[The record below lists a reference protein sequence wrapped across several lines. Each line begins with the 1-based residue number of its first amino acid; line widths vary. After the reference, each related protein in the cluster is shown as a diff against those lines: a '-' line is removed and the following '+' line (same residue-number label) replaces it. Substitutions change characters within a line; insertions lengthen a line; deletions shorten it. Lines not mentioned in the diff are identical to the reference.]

1 MLLSKLDQWRI
12 AACLATLV
20 LVLPALSGCPNGGDS
35 DGEPPAGDT
44 PAKVG
49 TTATVEVASGGAT
62 EETGNWVRVP
72 AERCFINDVVTVEY
86 RLEEKPEG
94 SEPWLAMV
102 PAGIE
107 SDLVADNEQAAV
119 KLIQL
124 VGFPQGQVTLRTN
137 VAGDYVLRLFPWKEP
152 QSRAIAEAPLTIHP
166 SMADAL
172 EFTVPY
178 VALSGQA
185 LPDEVV
191 FYTGQAISPS
201 WTIEEPV
208 PEDAWVGMVPT
219 SCTAKD
225 GASNYASAVATEML
239 VGRYRGYKRFPL
251 KVPGEYTFRLFD
263 STGGGGALICESELF
278 TVVEN

>member
-1 MLLSKLDQWRI
+1 M
-12 AACLATLV
+12 
-20 LVLPALSGCPNGGDS
+20 
-35 DGEPPAGDT
+35 
-44 PAKVG
+44 G
-49 TTATVEVASGGAT
+49 TTASTEVTPRSTPA
-62 EETGNWVRVP
+62 ETGNWIRLP
-72 AERCFINDVVTVEY
+72 EERCFINDAVTVEY

-119 KLIQL
+119 KFMQL

-152 QSRAIAEAPLTIHP
+152 TSRAIAEMPLTIHS

-178 VALSGQA
+178 IALSGQA

-191 FYTGQAISPS
+191 LYAGQAISPS

-208 PEDAWVGMVPT
+208 PEDAWVGMIPT

-239 VGRYRGYKRFPL
+239 KGRFRGYKRL
-251 KVPGEYTFRLFD
+251 RLEVPGEYTFRLFS
-263 STGGGGALICESELF
+263 STGADGVLICESEMF

>member
-1 MLLSKLDQWRI
+1 M
-12 AACLATLV
+12 AARLAALV
-20 LVLPALSGCPNGGDS
+20 LVLPALNGCPNGDDG

-49 TTATVEVASGGAT
+49 TTASVEVAPRSAT
-62 EETGNWVRVP
+62 EETGNWIRVP
-72 AERCFINDVVTVEY
+72 EERCFINDTVKVEY

-94 SEPWLAMV
+94 SQPWLAMV

-119 KLIQL
+119 KLMQL

-137 VAGDYVLRLFPWKEP
+137 VAGDYIMRLFPWKEP
-152 QSRAIAEAPLTIHP
+152 TSRAIAEAPLTIHA

-191 FYTGQAISPS
+191 FYAGQAISPS

-239 VGRYRGYKRFPL
+239 KRRFRGYKRFRL
-251 KVPGEYTFRLFD
+251 EVPGEYTFRLFD
-263 STGGGGALICESELF
+263 STGEGGALICESEMF